1 VPAARS
7 ESESRRARAGTL
19 LKPVRIGLL
28 GCGTVGTGVVKLLR
42 ANAAA
47 LARRLGAPLELAA
60 IADRR
65 HGLDVALGL
74 DPNLFTKDGA
84 ALVARPDLDII
95 VELFGGEE
103 PARTLILKALASGKD
118 VVTANK
124 AMLAAHG
131 EQIFRAAD
139 KAGRAVGFE
148 ASVGGGIPIIRTL
161 REALAGDRQR
171 AVYGIVNGTCNYIL
185 TTMTERG
192 VEFAEVLAE
201 AQRSG
206 LAEADPSLDID
217 GHDAA
222 HKLCLLVALAF
233 GVMIKP
239 SQVYTEGIRAITQQ
253 DIAYARELGFTIK
266 LLAIAKDEDGGIEAR
281 VHPTMIPRKH
291 LLADVGGSFNAIYI
305 QGEALGSSMYFGRGA
320 GELPTATAVLGDIVE
335 IARHRIAAGGGA
347 RSHPLGLP
355 IEQIKRGRVKPM
367 DDVVCE
373 YYLRFMAPDKPGVL
387 GVIASVLGRN
397 GISIASVIQQERNAE
412 VTVPVVM
419 RTHEARE
426 RNLKRA
432 LAQIRRFRVVR
443 QAPVFIRIEERL

>member
-1 VPAARS
+1 MPAARS
-7 ESESRRARAGTL
+7 ESKGRRARAGTL

-47 LARRLGAPLELAA
+47 MERRLGARLELAA

-65 HGLDVALGL
+65 PGLDVALGL

-131 EQIFRAAD
+131 EQIFGAAD
-139 KAGRAVGFE
+139 EAGRAVGFE

-192 VEFAEVLAE
+192 SEFAEVLAK

-206 LAEADPSLDID
+206 LAEADPTLDVD

-233 GVMIKP
+233 GVIIKP
-239 SQVYTEGIRAITQQ
+239 AQVYTEGIRAITQQ

-291 LLADVGGSFNAIYI
+291 LLADVGGAFNAIYI

-335 IARHRIAAGGGA
+335 IARHRIAGGGGA

-355 IEQIKRGRVKPM
+355 IGQIKRGRVKPM

-387 GVIASVLGRN
+387 GAIASVLGRN

-432 LAQIRRFRVVR
+432 LAQIRRFRAVR